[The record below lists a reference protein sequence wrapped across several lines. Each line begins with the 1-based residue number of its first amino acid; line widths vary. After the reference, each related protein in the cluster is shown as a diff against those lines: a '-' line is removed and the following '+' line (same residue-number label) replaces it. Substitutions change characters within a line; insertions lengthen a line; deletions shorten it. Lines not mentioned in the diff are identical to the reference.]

1 MVWHDCKND
10 PPGKDGCYIGYY
22 GNKLWGEVW
31 YYFKQSLWKDTYDS
45 ITFPIKWAEVD
56 LPEVE

>member
-1 MVWHDCKND
+1 MVWHDCKTD
-10 PPGKDGCYIGYY
+10 PPGKDGYYIGYY

-45 ITFPIKWAEVD
+45 ITFPIKWAEID
-56 LPEVE
+56 LSDVE